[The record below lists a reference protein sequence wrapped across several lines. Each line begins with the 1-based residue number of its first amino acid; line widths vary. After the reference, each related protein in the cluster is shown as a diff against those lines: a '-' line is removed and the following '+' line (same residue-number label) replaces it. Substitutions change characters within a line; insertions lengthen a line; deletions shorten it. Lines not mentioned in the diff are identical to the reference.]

1 MKYFVT
7 GTDTGVGKTHVTSAL
22 VAGLRAA
29 GRGARA
35 VKPIE
40 TGWVAETSDATRLA
54 AASGIPLEL
63 TIWRALQAPRS
74 PKAAAAHEGRPIDT
88 RALIHW
94 CATQAGDPLFI
105 EGAGGWLVP
114 IAEGVSMRD
123 VAVEAADAVIVVGRA
138 GLGTVNHSLLTIAAV
153 EQRMAMMG
161 LILSRHP
168 DESLAFARENAD
180 EISAQTGARVGVFPD
195 DLGVIFDWFSGAFD
209 DHPTHRIALR

>member
-7 GTDTGVGKTHVTSAL
+7 GTDTGVGKTHVTAAL
-22 VAGLRAA
+22 VTGLRAA
-29 GRGARA
+29 GRRARA

-40 TGWVAETSDATRLA
+40 TGWDAETSDAARLA
-54 AASGIPLEL
+54 LASDVPIEL

-74 PKAAAAHEGRPIDT
+74 PKAAAALEGRPIDAP
-88 RALIHW
+88 ALVHW

-105 EGAGGWLVP
+105 EGAGGWMVP
-114 IAEGVSMRD
+114 ISEAVSMRD

-153 EQRMAMMG
+153 QQRMAMMG

-168 DESLAFARENAD
+168 DESLEFARENAD
-180 EISAQTGARVGVFPD
+180 EIAVQTGARVGIFPD
-195 DLGVIFDWFSGAFD
+195 DLGAIFDWFTGAFD
-209 DHPTHRIALR
+209 DHPTHRISLR